1 MQNNKIKHNFLILLV
16 LLSAISEVCLE
27 QLEGAPER
35 PKIFR
40 SKHELVEYINKINNY
55 YGVVGRPR
63 FGKRVPKNRG
73 LNEMENDS
81 KQDSLNNMPSNFVLG
96 SLFRKKV
103 KKNDLE

>member
-81 KQDSLNNMPSNFVLG
+81 KQDSLNNMPSDFVLG
-96 SLFRKKV
+96 SLLRKKI
-103 KKNDLE
+103 KKNDSE